1 MKTTQLLGILLA
13 FLCSFA
19 IAGCDDD
26 NNVDVDFPDTKL
38 IKGQWQLVDDTNTD
52 NALVYRFTT
61 DSENTWSWGGL
72 MTYYL
77 SADGTVTYDK
87 RYSWHVSDPVNE
99 EDGRPR
105 IELSWFVTTEN
116 DDIWEATEYYLVIK
130 LTPSEMWL
138 KRAQN
143 GLPADIKKF
152 IRRDDLPTPPKH
164 DWD

>member
-1 MKTTQLLGILLA
+1 MKTIKLLGIMLA

-19 IAGCDDD
+19 IVGCDDD
-26 NNVDVDFPDTKL
+26 VNYPNSKL
-38 IKGQWQLVDDTNTD
+38 IKGQWQLVEDGDTD
-52 NALVYRFTT
+52 NPLIYRFTT
-61 DSENTWSWGGL
+61 DSDNTWSWGGL
-72 MTYYL
+72 MTYHL

-87 RYSWHVSDPVNE
+87 RYTWHVSDPANE
-99 EDGRPR
+99 EDGKPR
-105 IELSWFVTTEN
+105 LELTWYDAPESDYLWA
-116 DDIWEATEYYLVIK
+116 ATEYYVVVK
-130 LTPSEMWL
+130 LTQSEMWL

>member
-1 MKTTQLLGILLA
+1 MKTIKLLGIMLA

-19 IAGCDDD
+19 IVGCDDD
-26 NNVDVDFPDTKL
+26 VDYPDTKL
-38 IKGQWQLVDDTNTD
+38 IKGQWQLVEDGDTD
-52 NALVYRFTT
+52 NQLIYRFTT
-61 DSENTWSWGGL
+61 DSDNTWSWGGL

-116 DDIWEATEYYLVIK
+116 DDIWEATEYYLVFK